1 MACTLYSKTF
11 RIDYEAAKL
20 VSQIAKQENILES
33 EVINQCIFIGAD
45 FLLSPYWGKLIHE
58 YYEQTSSFDWDGFLI
73 WSYEHIK

>member
-45 FLLSPYWGKLIHE
+45 FLLSPYWGE
-58 YYEQTSSFDWDGFLI
+58 TYP
-73 WSYEHIK
+73 